1 MRWIIIRVKQFQG
14 PEPQKEVPIMDR
26 FNSQWSVLQSDNGD
40 PSLNDDASSR
50 NDDACYAGFLTKDFL
65 TKTATALP
73 SSRMIG
79 LAAFPRNLSAMA
91 AQSSALRINREALP
105 VLA

>member
-26 FNSQWSVLQSDNGD
+26 FNSQWSALQSDNGD

-50 NDDACYAGFLTKDFL
+50 NDDACYWVPDE
-65 TKTATALP
+65 
-73 SSRMIG
+73 G
-79 LAAFPRNLSAMA
+79 LFNEDCDR
-91 AQSSALRINREALP
+91 
-105 VLA
+105 LAIIPDDWPCGVPEEFISDGGSEFGSED